1 MKKLIRFD
9 WAIKKLLRNKVNFGI
24 MEGFLSE
31 LLKVD
36 IRIEAILESE
46 SNKESAEDKSNRVDI
61 LVKNTDG
68 ELMLIEVQNN
78 AQIDY
83 FHRMIFGISK
93 LISEYIKDGE
103 AYGTIRK
110 AISINIVYFDLGQGD
125 DYVYEYEGHFVGRHQ
140 NDVLLPSPTQQVRY
154 NIARIADLFP
164 RYFILKINNFDN
176 NARDTLDEWIYFLKN
191 SEIQDDFQAKGL
203 QEAGEKLRIETLSDG
218 EKAAYVRFRED
229 RRIELSVLETAKF
242 TAEMKGREEGLEEG
256 REKGR
261 EEGREKGLE
270 EGREKE
276 KIEIASNLKKS
287 GVDYQTISAATG
299 LSEDEI
305 SRL

>member
-9 WAIKKLLRNKVNFGI
+9 WAIKKLLRNKANFGI
-24 MEGFLSE
+24 LEGFLSE

-61 LVKNTDG
+61 LVKTTDG

-110 AISINIVYFDLGQGD
+110 AISINIVYFDLGQGN

-140 NDVLLPSPTQQVRY
+140 NDVLMPSPTQQVRY
-154 NIARIADLFP
+154 NIGRIADLFP

-176 NARDTLDEWIYFLKN
+176 TAHDTLDEWIYFLKN

-218 EKAAYVRFRED
+218 EKAAYSRFRED

-242 TAEMKGREEGLEEG
+242 TAEMKGREEG
-256 REKGR
+256 
-261 EEGREKGLE
+261 
-270 EGREKE
+270 
-276 KIEIASNLKKS
+276 KIEIARNLKRV
-287 GVDYQTISAATG
+287 GIDYQAIADATG
-299 LSEDEI
+299 LSVAEI
-305 SRL
+305 DSL

>member
-24 MEGFLSE
+24 LEGFLSE

-125 DYVYEYEGHFVGRHQ
+125 DYVYEYEGRFVGRHQ

-256 REKGR
+256 REK
-261 EEGREKGLE
+261 
-270 EGREKE
+270 E